1 MEWSCNGKMAVME
14 KEIKPVMHLL
24 AGGEE
29 VNGGG
34 PAFDKPN
41 KKQIIKIKYKQ
52 QKYEIIKIII
62 VIEIINK

>member
-1 MEWSCNGKMAVME
+1 MVK
-14 KEIKPVMHLL
+14 
-24 AGGEE
+24 GGDDGCRQGEEE

-41 KKQIIKIKYKQ
+41 KKQINKIKYKQ

-62 VIEIINK
+62 VIEIIIN